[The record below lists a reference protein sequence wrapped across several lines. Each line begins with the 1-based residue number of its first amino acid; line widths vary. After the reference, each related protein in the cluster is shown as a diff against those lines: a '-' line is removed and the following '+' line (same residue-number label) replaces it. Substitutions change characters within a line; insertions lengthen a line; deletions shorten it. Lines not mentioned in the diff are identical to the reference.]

1 MKKTNR
7 IIAFVAAVV
16 LACGAIFGSVG
27 LAAAGEGGAGTTVYK
42 SEQDWGN
49 GVTYT
54 NTVSWNSTYGTEES
68 FSVTSAIG
76 SIVKPIVLA
85 CDTIFGSMKMD
96 SILSYAKQLGY
107 NVLAAINSDFFS
119 MSTGVPLG
127 IVVEDGIYKSSPEGY
142 PSVVFDETGKAGVVD
157 YTAVQ
162 IKMTNLG
169 QSGDNNVT
177 GVDANGAASA
187 SSANGE
193 ASVNV
198 TGADANDTNATGAD
212 ENGADD
218 AVSANVTD
226 GSGDASGSGG
236 AVSDNYG
243 KSLTLTHFNKMRQDT
258 GGMYLFD
265 SSFSTVSTRT
275 STAGWSVKFKI
286 LSGSMKTKGTV
297 MLQVEDVYTGSS
309 AVKIGNG
316 YMVLTAADASNL
328 YYQFQKFSVGDVV
341 SLETSCYGN
350 ELLENAQWATGSGN
364 IIVKDGAMTDQS
376 SWDSA
381 LKSVNPRSA
390 LGIKADGTV
399 IYYEID
405 GRQSG
410 YSKGLT
416 MKQLAQEFIDL
427 GCVTAV
433 NFDGGGSSAMAVKM
447 PGYDDAKVI
456 SSPSDGSQRK
466 CATYVMLVVD
476 GTSDSGSGN
485 GGTDSSGSTGSS
497 GNSDSS
503 GISAITLDQAGTV
516 VYQGSSLNLS
526 CKAFD
531 RNYATVAAPADTTMK
546 VAEGYGNINGA
557 LYTAGWVAGMEK
569 IELSSESAEV
579 SNMSSVYVTNKLSST
594 NITANGKSVTSIT
607 ASRGQQIQF
616 AGTAKYYGRDVVIG
630 NESFA
635 YTLTG
640 DDIAEISKS
649 GLLTVKDDTN
659 GGTATLTIAAGAVVK
674 TVKITVG
681 GIFDDISGH
690 WAEQYILDLY
700 DLGIVS
706 GVSAGKFSPQSEIK
720 RADFMLMLY
729 RNEGSPNEYRSNEDS
744 SNEGSSNEDSSNEA
758 ASDVVS
764 QGNSNSDSGNSGDRQ
779 DFSDVKDGAYYADAV
794 RWAKSVGIAKGSGN
808 MFRPLDSMTREE
820 AFTFLYRYMNMSDS
834 DNVDDETDADVV
846 IDDGNTIAIDEVGAN
861 AAAGEAVTVV
871 EGDAPRAD
879 DAVTAGEDEAVVAAG
894 EDGANAAALIESFKD
909 GAEISSYAIESIAS
923 LVNDGIVSGSNGRL
937 RPKAKL
943 TRAEM
948 CKILYMAINVGR

>member
-1 MKKTNR
+1 MKKNNR

-16 LACGAIFGSVG
+16 LACGAIFGSAG

-49 GVTYT
+49 GVKYT

-177 GVDANGAASA
+177 GVDASDAASA
-187 SSANGE
+187 SSADGA
-193 ASVNV
+193 ASGNV
-198 TGADANDTNATGAD
+198 TGADASSANDTNATGAD
-212 ENGADD
+212 
-218 AVSANVTD
+218 AN
-226 GSGDASGSGG
+226 GSGG

-243 KSLTLTHFNKMRQDT
+243 KSLTLTHFNKMRQDA

-309 AVKIGNG
+309 AVKIGDG

-466 CATYVMLVVD
+466 CTTYVMLVVD
-476 GTSDSGSGN
+476 GTSDSGAGN
-485 GGTDSSGSTGSS
+485 GGTDSSGSTGSTGSS

-569 IELSSESAEV
+569 IELSSESAGV

-594 NITANGKSVTSIT
+594 NITANGKSVTSIN

-681 GIFDDISGH
+681 SIFDDISGH

-729 RNEGSPNEYRSNEDS
+729 RNEGSPNEYSSNDGS
-744 SNEGSSNEDSSNEA
+744 SNEGSSNEGS
-758 ASDVVS
+758 SDVVS
-764 QGNSNSDSGNSGDRQ
+764 QGNSDSDSGNSGDRQ

-846 IDDGNTIAIDEVGAN
+846 IDDGNTIAIDEA
-861 AAAGEAVTVV
+861 EAVVAIDENVTVV
-871 EGDAPRAD
+871 EGDAPRTD
-879 DAVTAGEDEAVVAAG
+879 EAVTADEGEAVVTVD
-894 EDGANAAALIESFKD
+894 EDGANAAALIERFKD
-909 GAEISSYAIESIAS
+909 GAEISPYAIESIAS
-923 LVNDGIVSGSNGRL
+923 LVNDGIVSGSNGML

>member
-49 GVTYT
+49 GVKYT

-142 PSVVFDETGKAGVVD
+142 PSVVFGETGKAGVVD

-177 GVDANGAASA
+177 GVDASDAASA
-187 SSANGE
+187 SSAADADDAVSASSANGA

-198 TGADANDTNATGAD
+198 TGADASGAADANDANDTNDT
-212 ENGADD
+212 DD
-218 AVSANVTD
+218 TD

-309 AVKIGNG
+309 AVKIGDG

-497 GNSDSS
+497 VNSDSS

-744 SNEGSSNEDSSNEA
+744 SNEGSSNEGSSNEA

-846 IDDGNTIAIDEVGAN
+846 IDDGNTIAIDEVGVN
-861 AAAGEAVTVV
+861 
-871 EGDAPRAD
+871 
-879 DAVTAGEDEAVVAAG
+879 VTADEDEAVVAAG

-923 LVNDGIVSGSNGRL
+923 LVNDGIVSGSNGML